1 MFVTHALLR
10 IRKGNDV
17 SLNEQNIGAFTG
29 FMVSVF
35 PKEDQSKPYY
45 FITLPKP
52 STKPV
57 IYTLIE
63 NTETPAPAVSKNIFF
78 IQFVGDEPVYAHIV
92 ELKYENSD
100 KFAHILPIL
109 GSFYIKMSFMSAI
122 YKRLKKSNIEDLL
135 AEASLI
141 AKVQFK
147 FYVAV
152 IMIDQQGYTRFYEA
166 MLRIIISHGRK
177 NYLVP
182 PPHIDDLFKSIGK
195 TGLNSEKR
203 FLAFQSILYDE
214 DFRIC

>member
-1 MFVTHALLR
+1 MKQIVTVENQIFSCQSAVRGEPPSFEPINISRGTTDIMFVTHALLR
-10 IRKGNDV
+10 IRKVNDI

-29 FMVSVF
+29 FMASVF
-35 PKEDQSKPYY
+35 TKEDQSKPYY

-52 STKPV
+52 SIKPV

-135 AEASLI
+135 VEAGLI
-141 AKVQFK
+141 AQGSVQ
-147 FYVAV
+147 V
-152 IMIDQQGYTRFYEA
+152 
-166 MLRIIISHGRK
+166 LRGSH
-177 NYLVP
+177 
-182 PPHIDDLFKSIGK
+182 
-195 TGLNSEKR
+195 
-203 FLAFQSILYDE
+203 YD
-214 DFRIC
+214 RAR

>member
-1 MFVTHALLR
+1 
-10 IRKGNDV
+10 
-17 SLNEQNIGAFTG
+17 
-29 FMVSVF
+29 
-35 PKEDQSKPYY
+35 
-45 FITLPKP
+45 
-52 STKPV
+52 
-57 IYTLIE
+57 
-63 NTETPAPAVSKNIFF
+63 
-78 IQFVGDEPVYAHIV
+78 
-92 ELKYENSD
+92 
-100 KFAHILPIL
+100 
-109 GSFYIKMSFMSAI
+109 MSAI

-147 FYVAV
+147 FYLAV

-203 FLAFQSILYDE
+203 FLAFQSILYDK